1 MGRHI
6 KISECMYV
14 HHVLHVLRE
23 ATKSIGTSGTGI
35 TDGCELPCGSW
46 EPNSGP
52 MQEELVFLTTEL
64 FL

>member
-1 MGRHI
+1 
-6 KISECMYV
+6 MYV